1 MENYD
6 EIKASV
12 DVQVESIVNLSTGRK
27 KEAGT
32 VNLHE
37 AVVYVDQK
45 CHSKYREDD
54 IDNAML
60 NRAIHDRCVC
70 VCEREREREREIE
83 WERESREF
91 SRRKGS
97 SVCGP

>member
-1 MENYD
+1 MEKYD
-6 EIKASV
+6 EIKANV

-54 IDNAML
+54 IDNTML
-60 NRAIHDRCVC
+60 HHSIHDQCVC
-70 VCEREREREREIE
+70 VC
-83 WERESREF
+83 
-91 SRRKGS
+91 
-97 SVCGP
+97 V

>member
-1 MENYD
+1 MKNYD

-37 AVVYVDQK
+37 AVVDVDQK
-45 CHSKYREDD
+45 CHSKYRQDD
-54 IDNAML
+54 IDHAML
-60 NRAIHDRCVC
+60 HRAIHDQCVC
-70 VCEREREREREIE
+70 VCEREREREREILE
-83 WERESREF
+83 SFLRNERE
-91 SRRKGS
+91 
-97 SVCGP
+97 